1 MVAMVRQGLVVL
13 VVLVQQLMDTDMVQV
28 AVAAP
33 RGLAAKAHMVHQHQD
48 TDLAETVILL
58 PLLELLV

>member
-1 MVAMVRQGLVVL
+1 
-13 VVLVQQLMDTDMVQV
+13 MDTDMVQV